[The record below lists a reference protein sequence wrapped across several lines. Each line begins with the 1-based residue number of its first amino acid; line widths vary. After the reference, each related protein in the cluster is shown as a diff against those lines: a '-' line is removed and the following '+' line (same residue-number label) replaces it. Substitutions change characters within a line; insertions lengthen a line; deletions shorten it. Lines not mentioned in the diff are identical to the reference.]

1 VFVGRKKT
9 PICDFCAKSTSS
21 VGPLIESPVSSRAMN
36 GRPAGTRA
44 YICSSCVDLC
54 RLVLRDSRP
63 STVVPKKKQPTP
75 RQIVEHLNKSVI
87 GQDKAKR
94 ILAVAVSNHYKRL
107 TEGRPRFND
116 PYKNV
121 RIEKSNIL
129 MIGPTGCGKTC
140 LATSLA
146 TLLDVPF
153 AVGDA
158 TTITEAGYVGE
169 DVENLVLKLLRAS
182 DMNVQRAQTGIIF
195 VDEVDKIAKKTTGAS
210 LTRDVSGEGVQQALL
225 KMLEGTVC
233 NVPPQGGRKHP
244 EQQFIQVDT
253 TNILFICGG
262 AFVGLEEIIRRRIGS
277 SRMGFNSSSGD
288 EGWLM
293 DHVMSEDLIDFG
305 MIPEFVGRLPV
316 ISPLT
321 ELDESALVR
330 ILVEPE
336 SAIIKQYQ
344 KICHRDDVT
353 LSFTDES
360 LLEIARIAIEKEMGA
375 RGLRG
380 VMESFMTDILFNLSE
395 NPGTSIVVD
404 RDVVRGAPAKFI
416 KSAA

>member
-1 VFVGRKKT
+1 
-9 PICDFCAKSTSS
+9 
-21 VGPLIESPVSSRAMN
+21 
-36 GRPAGTRA
+36 
-44 YICSSCVDLC
+44 
-54 RLVLRDSRP
+54 
-63 STVVPKKKQPTP
+63 
-75 RQIVEHLNKSVI
+75 
-87 GQDKAKR
+87 
-94 ILAVAVSNHYKRL
+94 
-107 TEGRPRFND
+107 
-116 PYKNV
+116 
-121 RIEKSNIL
+121 
-129 MIGPTGCGKTC
+129 
-140 LATSLA
+140 
-146 TLLDVPF
+146 
-153 AVGDA
+153 
-158 TTITEAGYVGE
+158 
-169 DVENLVLKLLRAS
+169 
-182 DMNVQRAQTGIIF
+182 
-195 VDEVDKIAKKTTGAS
+195 
-210 LTRDVSGEGVQQALL
+210 
-225 KMLEGTVC
+225 
-233 NVPPQGGRKHP
+233 
-244 EQQFIQVDT
+244 
-253 TNILFICGG
+253 
-262 AFVGLEEIIRRRIGS
+262 
-277 SRMGFNSSSGD
+277 MGFNSSSGD

-305 MIPEFVGRLPV
+305 MIPEFIGRLPI